1 MNRKLVS
8 VIVII
13 LVMMVN
19 QTSAQEQNKS
29 HVKLGIAGLTH
40 GHVGWILDAMKKG
53 DVNVVGIAE
62 SNKEVAER
70 YAKQYGFP
78 MSMVYPSLEEM
89 VAKTKPDGVTA
100 FGPIYDHLHVVEVCA
115 PLHIDVMVEKPLA
128 VNGEHAQKMA
138 VLAKENGIHL
148 VTDYETTWYP
158 TNHLAYQMAVDEK
171 KLGDI
176 RKVIVCD
183 GHQGPKEINV
193 QPEFL
198 EWLTDPKLNGGGAVV
213 DFGCYGANLITWVMQ
228 NQKPLTV
235 SATLQTMKP
244 DVYPKVDDE
253 ATIIITYPGTQGIIQ
268 ASWNWPFSRKDMQ
281 IFGRTGELFAAN
293 RHEIDYRLA
302 GEDTETKKELP
313 ERLALYN
320 DPFAWFEA
328 VISGDIIVQPTDLS
342 SLENNLIVVEILD
355 AARESARTGKVVK
368 L

>member
-1 MNRKLVS
+1 M
-8 VIVII
+8 I
-13 LVMMVN
+13 N
-19 QTSAQEQNKS
+19 QASAQNKKS
-29 HVKLGIAGLTH
+29 NSEIKLGIAGLTH

-53 DVNVVGIAE
+53 DVKVVGIAE
-62 SNKEVAER
+62 SNREVAQR
-70 YAKQYGFP
+70 YAKEYGFP
-78 MSMVYPSLEEM
+78 ISLVYPTLEEM
-89 VAKTKPDGVTA
+89 VAKTNPDGVTA
-100 FGPIYDHLHVVEVCA
+100 FGPIFDHLHVVEVCA

-138 VLAKENGIHL
+138 RLVRENGIKL

-171 KLGDI
+171 KLGEI

-198 EWLTDPKLNGGGAVV
+198 AWLTDPKQNGGGAVV
-213 DFGCYGANLITWVMQ
+213 DFGCYGANLITWLIQ

-253 ATIIITYPGTQGIIQ
+253 ATIILTYPGTQGIIQ

-281 IFGRTGELFAAN
+281 IFGRTGELFAAS

-302 GEDTETKKELP
+302 GEDKETKKELP
-313 ERLALYN
+313 ERLAPYN

-328 VISGDIIVQPTDLS
+328 VIRGDIIVSPTDLS

-355 AARESARTGKVVK
+355 AARESARTGKVVH

>member
-1 MNRKLVS
+1 
-8 VIVII
+8 
-13 LVMMVN
+13 MVN
-19 QTSAQEQNKS
+19 QAFAQNRKGNSEI
-29 HVKLGIAGLTH
+29 KLGIAGLTH

-53 DVNVVGIAE
+53 DVKVVGIAE
-62 SNKEVAER
+62 SNREVGER

-78 MSMVYPSLEEM
+78 MSMVYPTLEEM
-89 VAKTKPDGVTA
+89 VAQTKPDGITA
-100 FGPIYDHLHVVEVCA
+100 FGPILDHLHVVEVCA

-138 VLAKENGIHL
+138 RMARENGIKL

-158 TNHLAYQMAVDEK
+158 TNHLAYQMAVNEK
-171 KLGDI
+171 QLGEI

-183 GHQGPKEINV
+183 GHRGPKEINV

-198 EWLTDPKLNGGGAVV
+198 TWLTDPKQNGGGAVV
-213 DFGCYGANLITWVMQ
+213 DFGCYGANLITWLMQ
-228 NQKPLTV
+228 NRKPLTV

-253 ATIIITYPGTQGIIQ
+253 ATIILTYPGTQGIIQ

-281 IFGRTGELFAAN
+281 IYGRTGELYADN
-293 RHEIDYRLA
+293 RHEIEYRLV
-302 GEDTETKKELP
+302 GEDTETKKKLS
-313 ERLALYN
+313 ERPSPYN

-328 VISGDIIVQPTDLS
+328 VIRGDIIVQPTDLS

-355 AARESARTGKVVK
+355 AARESAHSGKVVH

>member
-13 LVMMVN
+13 LVIMVN

-29 HVKLGIAGLTH
+29 HLKLGIAGLTH
-40 GHVGWILDAMKKG
+40 GHVGWILGAMKKG
-53 DVNVVGIAE
+53 DVSVVGIAE

-78 MSMVYPSLEEM
+78 MSMVYPTLEEM

-128 VNGEHAQKMA
+128 VNGEHAKKMA
-138 VLAKENGIHL
+138 CLAREIGIKL

-158 TNHLAYQMAVDEK
+158 TNHLAYQMALDEK

-213 DFGCYGANLITWVMQ
+213 DFGCYGANLITWLMQ

-253 ATIIITYPGTQGIIQ
+253 ATIILTYPGSQGIIQ

-293 RHEIDYRLA
+293 RHEIDYRLT
-302 GEDTETKKELP
+302 GEDTEMKKELP
-313 ERLALYN
+313 ERPAPYN

-328 VISGDIIVQPTDLS
+328 VIRGDIIVKPTDLS

-355 AARESARTGKVVK
+355 AARESARTGKVIH